1 MFNHYHSEKLVNICS
16 CRFDHAERAKADL
29 CVCELIN
36 HAGIADYVRV
46 MSYSD
51 HYRTVCVCLTA
62 GPISHF
68 LGWVLSSLTVILV
81 CVATNQTL
89 FFSDHV
95 YHSV

>member
-1 MFNHYHSEKLVNICS
+1 
-16 CRFDHAERAKADL
+16 
-29 CVCELIN
+29 
-36 HAGIADYVRV
+36 